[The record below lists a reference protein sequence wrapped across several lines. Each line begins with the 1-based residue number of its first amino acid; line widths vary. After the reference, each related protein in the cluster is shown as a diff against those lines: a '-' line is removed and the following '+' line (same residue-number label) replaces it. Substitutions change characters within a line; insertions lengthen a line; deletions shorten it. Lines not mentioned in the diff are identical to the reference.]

1 MTARIQT
8 GLENFLGMGVPALTS
23 TSSSVTQ
30 RGKCL
35 PTFSLQQPVGMGRV
49 FKVLNANH
57 PTISLPLVA
66 CSEFATCT

>member
-1 MTARIQT
+1 MARTRT
-8 GLENFLGMGVPALTS
+8 GLEDFLGMGVPALTA
-23 TSSSVTQ
+23 TSSSMTQ

-49 FKVLNANH
+49 FKVLNANR
-57 PTISLPLVA
+57 PTVHLPLVA